1 MQSRESQL
9 STDVYTTYGHSV
21 AVLIKASLDA
31 AMELDHLKNKAE
43 LDAEKTEEM
52 QQIVNRCHAA
62 IETLQTNNNLISP
75 RFILSALSVAE
86 QFMTGFE
93 GDEAQAG
100 IDEKL
105 NLLRVAIG
113 KVVLV

>member
-1 MQSRESQL
+1 MGSIPEQGSA
-9 STDVYTTYGHSV
+9 DVYTTFGHAV
-21 AVLIKASLDA
+21 AVLIKAALDVN
-31 AMELDHLKNKAE
+31 MELDDVKNAAS
-43 LDAEKTEEM
+43 LDAEKTEAV
-52 QQIVNRCHAA
+52 QQLIARCYSA

-93 GDEAQAG
+93 GDEAQEG

-105 NLLRVAIG
+105 HLLRVAIG
-113 KVVLV
+113 KVVLA